1 MPLTP
6 EERRELDAVKAL
18 ATGLQRTVAT
28 LTTRLDA
35 LEKREVNLE
44 RLIDGV
50 NQAGA
55 MFAGLAQNQTVVKTP
70 AKKWEP
76 V

>member
-1 MPLTP
+1 MPLTA
-6 EERRELDAVKAL
+6 EELRRFAAL
-18 ATGLQRTVAT
+18 ERTVVR
-28 LTTRLDA
+28 LTERIET

-44 RLIDGV
+44 RLIAAA

>member
-1 MPLTP
+1 MPLTA
-6 EERRELDAVKAL
+6 EELRRFAAL
-18 ATGLQRTVAT
+18 ERTVVR
-28 LTTRLDA
+28 LTERIET